1 MNGIK
6 SIKKKK
12 KLTCGTV
19 GNASLSIRSQNEL
32 IRANA
37 FETDRSVFD
46 WRQET
51 QAGTASVVL
60 SARIGVSG
68 LSERMVNVEIVGPVR
83 RVAQHRVI
91 LSRPLIGP
99 ADGLQVP
106 IGPEDEIIKDGDGE
120 NVWDFQGVL
129 DYVAP
134 IPAVQ
139 V

>member
-1 MNGIK
+1 M
-6 SIKKKK
+6 
-12 KLTCGTV
+12 
-19 GNASLSIRSQNEL
+19 

-37 FETDRSVFD
+37 FETDRSIFG

-68 LSERMVNVEIVGPVR
+68 LSERMINVEIVGSVR
-83 RVAQHRVI
+83 RVTQHHVV

-106 IGPEDEIIKDGDGE
+106 IGPEDEIIEDGDGE
-120 NVWDFQGVL
+120 DVWDFQGVL

>member
-1 MNGIK
+1 MIW
-6 SIKKKK
+6 
-12 KLTCGTV
+12 
-19 GNASLSIRSQNEL
+19 
-32 IRANA
+32 ANA
-37 FETDRSVFD
+37 FETDRSVFG

-68 LSERMVNVEIVGPVR
+68 LSERMIHVEIVGPVR

-91 LSRPLIGP
+91 LSRPLVGP

-120 NVWDFQGVL
+120 NVRDFQGVL
-129 DYVAP
+129 DHVAP
-134 IPAVQ
+134 IAAVQ